1 MAEGSTPF
9 LHPSLQKRAVVY
21 RRRLRLL
28 SLWLFLGMGGL
39 LLVAMV
45 SALTGQTLGDLLTLG
60 LIGLLLIP
68 AVTLAGGLMWYVDRR
83 SSRKLGVANQLLLN
97 GLPRTVR
104 LMPMKP
110 ACTGRLVALQSPVEG
125 PIYAVFERFA
135 RPLSPQ
141 GMEVQLYSHHLTRGN
156 ELVVL
161 AADGTVLLG
170 TRVDRKAYER
180 RMKLLAIV
188 LVIVAAL
195 MVIGV
200 FTR

>member
-1 MAEGSTPF
+1 
-9 LHPSLQKRAVVY
+9 
-21 RRRLRLL
+21 
-28 SLWLFLGMGGL
+28 
-39 LLVAMV
+39 
-45 SALTGQTLGDLLTLG
+45 
-60 LIGLLLIP
+60 
-68 AVTLAGGLMWYVDRR
+68 
-83 SSRKLGVANQLLLN
+83 
-97 GLPRTVR
+97 
-104 LMPMKP
+104 
-110 ACTGRLVALQSPVEG
+110 
-125 PIYAVFERFA
+125 
-135 RPLSPQ
+135 
-141 GMEVQLYSHHLTRGN
+141 MEVQLYSHHLTRGN